1 MLLSDLVAIALFLF
15 LVWDRVRE
23 GLGPRKRYSK
33 PQKESQCR
41 AARTQDTCV
50 KKAGGIGT
58 TCYWCTEENNG
69 AGGCV
74 EASPRAEGGD
84 CSSNYP

>member
-15 LVWDRVRE
+15 LVWDRTRE
-23 GLGPRKRYSK
+23 GLGQRLMKRK

-41 AARTQDTCV
+41 TAHSKEACN
-50 KKAGGIGT
+50 KAGGTGT
-58 TCYWCTEENNG
+58 TCYWCTKENNG

-74 EASPRAEGGD
+74 ESSDRANAPD
-84 CSSNYP
+84 CSSNY